1 LTFLNVHL
9 FDKNLGVEKTL
20 QIAEDHGIILYNPL
34 SNAKGAGGGI
44 GLLNTMKV
52 ADKIDATNSNVVQYY
67 IQILQFLE
75 SNIKVAAG
83 MSDQRLAQSNPR
95 MTATDNYRET
105 MHSVNMTE
113 PLHAAH
119 DLLWQEV
126 LQGMMEMTI
135 SVLSVNSGKLR
146 GFLNDEEKVIIDL
159 DLIRLEDNYIL
170 KIADNSKAFRVLEQ
184 AKSLGHALVQNNKAG
199 LDTLIHLLETE
210 NLSEFKTI
218 VRKVE
223 IDFAERS
230 QQEAQAQ
237 RDHEMEMTKMQ
248 MQAKEDEQI
257 SGLEKEYLRGM
268 LGYMRDEMKS
278 RYQAMSFDVQKD
290 YNKDGVPDYMQI
302 NQLIAKVENEK
313 KKLEL
318 DERKIEQKEK
328 EMQLKNDDKVAKYA
342 IDTELK
348 QRQMEQKERLTD
360 KEIMARQ
367 RIEKMKADMKKSIN
381 N

>member
-1 LTFLNVHL
+1 
-9 FDKNLGVEKTL
+9 
-20 QIAEDHGIILYNPL
+20 
-34 SNAKGAGGGI
+34 
-44 GLLNTMKV
+44 
-52 ADKIDATNSNVVQYY
+52 
-67 IQILQFLE
+67 
-75 SNIKVAAG
+75 
-83 MSDQRLAQSNPR
+83 
-95 MTATDNYRET
+95 
-105 MHSVNMTE
+105 MTE

-126 LQGMMEMTI
+126 LQGMMEMAI

-146 GFLNDEEKVIIDL
+146 GFLNDEEKVVIDL
-159 DLIRLEDNYIL
+159 GLIRLEDNYIL

-223 IDFAERS
+223 MDFAERS
-230 QQEAQAQ
+230 EQQAQAD
-237 RDHEMEMTKMQ
+237 RDHQKEMLQ
-248 MQAKEDEQI
+248 MQLDAKEDEQI
-257 SGLEKEYLRGM
+257 ADLDKEYMKGM
-268 LGYMRDEMKS
+268 LDYMRDEMKS

-318 DERKIEQKEK
+318 DEKKIEQKERELQMK
-328 EMQLKNDDKVAKYA
+328 TQDKSDKNKIDYEM
-342 IDTELK
+342 K

-367 RIEKMKADMKKSIN
+367 RIEKMKADMKKAIN
-381 N
+381 K